1 LILTVLGTDEHPF
14 ERALDAIEP
23 LRATHELVVQH
34 GHTPPR
40 DWAEVRWLDFIAY
53 ETLMSL
59 MREADAIVCHAG
71 VGTIMTI
78 LSLGRRPV
86 VIARLAAHGEH
97 VDDHQLQIVA
107 KLTER
112 GYLVPVKSGAEIA
125 AAIDESSSGSVQW
138 EQDSRLAHAVV
149 AAVDRADAA

>member
-1 LILTVLGTDEHPF
+1 LILTVLATDEHPF

-23 LRATHELVVQH
+23 LRATHGLVVQH
-34 GHTPPR
+34 GHAPAR
-40 DWAEVRWLDFIAY
+40 HWQDVRWLDFTPY
-53 ETLMSL
+53 EMLMSL
-59 MREADAIVCHAG
+59 MPEADAIVCHAG

-78 LSLGRRPV
+78 LSLGRRV

-112 GYLVPVKSGAEIA
+112 GYLVPVESGVEIV
-125 AAIDESSSGSVQW
+125 AAIDESNSASVQW
-138 EQDSRLAHAVV
+138 EQDSRLAQAVV
-149 AAVDRADAA
+149 SAVDRADAA